1 MVISYSQFK
10 LRYLICRTGNIWLD
24 LVLVCVF
31 DVMDMIDD
39 VALRNQP
46 GSMCSSPLSTSDN
59 LPKEDN
65 DDLTD
70 KNFCTQIKWDSLHLD
85 EMPYVGYNERNNTD
99 EVTLGTMPDL
109 VMQCIFESFNL
120 RDRCIASQ
128 VCKRWYYLLTCRFPM
143 EDVTVLNIFQ
153 NQIYKDKI
161 SNNKNIGLKC
171 YHIDKDSCLLVAL
184 RHCRII
190 SSVKIWFADAAFAGK
205 VLKKLKQAKI
215 RMRCLDLYPY
225 NTEKALEQAFISFPD
240 LTGMTM
246 RPHGQEFFWSGLD
259 MYSFPKFTKMDTL
272 MLDGFNIKPE
282 VFLPESL
289 TTLEWLNRS
298 GKFLRIMPKLRYL
311 VNLEYL
317 MLGHAEFLDTAEFD
331 SFLQVISSD
340 NLPKLQ
346 YLIFRY
352 CKIDSH
358 RQSVVISSPDDD
370 DDDDAGYEREL
381 RRNAAEHISE
391 PDIKL
396 NSLQMIKLDLCYTDL
411 SFVIRRVISFTSSAM
426 RVVSLNVI
434 SEETNYE
441 RIYDLSSLIAGR
453 KLTLHFGI
461 LQKDTRAER
470 REEVLNALKLPPA
483 SFGTVL
489 GRFEASFLTDEALL
503 RNLLL
508 THPLPR
514 LTDIKF
520 IQVSAVTPP
529 ILLHLSLM
537 APRLRKLSLINCE
550 EDELDTGILNFI
562 SSFPSRI
569 SKSLQIIW
577 KRKCSRPLSFYNILI
592 NDQWDLIKDFE
603 IRVIPKK
610 FAANKVGEKIVIWEV
625 ETKKTLYI
633 QDFDVNDQGRILGIV
648 MPPDRDIS
656 LYNSD
661 FLENN
666 ESTSSLHL

>member
-1 MVISYSQFK
+1 MSNDMD
-10 LRYLICRTGNIWLD
+10 LIDDGTYKGKPTSLCSSSLLSDNSPVVVDKDDSIDGNICMQL
-24 LVLVCVF
+24 
-31 DVMDMIDD
+31 
-39 VALRNQP
+39 
-46 GSMCSSPLSTSDN
+46 
-59 LPKEDN
+59 
-65 DDLTD
+65 
-70 KNFCTQIKWDSLHLD
+70 KWDSLHL
-85 EMPYVGYNERNNTD
+85 NENSYLEYGELDGTN
-99 EVTLGTMPDL
+99 EVTLGNMPDL
-109 VMQCIFESFNL
+109 VMQSIFESFNL
-120 RDRCIASQ
+120 RDRCVASQ

-153 NQIYKDKI
+153 HQIYKDKI

-171 YHIDKDSCLLVAL
+171 YHIDKDSYLLIAL
-184 RHCRII
+184 KHCRII
-190 SSVKIWFADAAFAGK
+190 SSVKIWFADATFAGK

-225 NTEKALEQAFISFPD
+225 NTEKALEQAFSSFPD

-317 MLGHAEFLDTAEFD
+317 MLGHAEFLDAQEFD
-331 SFLQVISSD
+331 SFLQVISSE

-358 RQSVVISSPDDD
+358 RQTVIIRSSDNDDD
-370 DDDDAGYEREL
+370 DDNGDEREL
-381 RRNAAEHISE
+381 RNDTSE
-391 PDIKL
+391 RVCELDIKL

-411 SFVIRRVISFTSSAM
+411 GFVIRRIISFTGSAM

-441 RIYDLSSLIAGR
+441 RIYDLSSLIAAR

-461 LQKDTRAER
+461 LQKDTRTER
-470 REEVLNALKLPPA
+470 RDEVLNSMKLPPA

-489 GRFEASFLTDEALL
+489 GRFEASFLTDETLL

-514 LTDIKF
+514 LTDVKF
-520 IQVSAVTPP
+520 IQVSAVSPA

-537 APRLRKLSLINCE
+537 APRLRKLSLINCSE
-550 EDELDTGILNFI
+550 EKLDIGVLNFI
-562 SSFPSRI
+562 TSFPSRI

-577 KRKCSRPLSFYNILI
+577 KRKCNRPQSFYDVLI
-592 NDQWDLIKDFE
+592 NEHWDLIKDFE

-610 FAANKVGEKIVIWEV
+610 FAANKVGEKIIMWEM
-625 ETKKTLYI
+625 ETKKTLYL
-633 QDFDVNDQGRILGIV
+633 QDFDINDQGRILGIV
-648 MPPDRDIS
+648 MPPDCDIGS
-656 LYNSD
+656 YDSE
-661 FLENN
+661 FLGNN
-666 ESTSSLHL
+666 ESTSSVYL

>member
-1 MVISYSQFK
+1 M
-10 LRYLICRTGNIWLD
+10 LI
-24 LVLVCVF
+24 
-31 DVMDMIDD
+31 
-39 VALRNQP
+39 AL
-46 GSMCSSPLSTSDN
+46 
-59 LPKEDN
+59 K
-65 DDLTD
+65 
-70 KNFCTQIKWDSLHLD
+70 
-85 EMPYVGYNERNNTD
+85 
-99 EVTLGTMPDL
+99 
-109 VMQCIFESFNL
+109 
-120 RDRCIASQ
+120 
-128 VCKRWYYLLTCRFPM
+128 
-143 EDVTVLNIFQ
+143 
-153 NQIYKDKI
+153 
-161 SNNKNIGLKC
+161 
-171 YHIDKDSCLLVAL
+171 
-184 RHCRII
+184 HCRII
-190 SSVKIWFADAAFAGK
+190 SSVKIWFADAIFAGK
-205 VLKKLKQAKI
+205 VLKKLKEAKI

-225 NTEKALEQAFISFPD
+225 NTEKALEQAFSSFPD

-298 GKFLRIMPKLRYL
+298 GKFLRIMPKLKYL

-317 MLGHAEFLDTAEFD
+317 MLGHAEFLDTNEFD
-331 SFLQVISSD
+331 SFLQVISSE

-358 RQSVVISSPDDD
+358 RQTVVIRSSDDSND
-370 DDDDAGYEREL
+370 DNDDNDNGNEHQLQNDLTERACEL
-381 RRNAAEHISE
+381 
-391 PDIKL
+391 DIKL
-396 NSLQMIKLDLCYTDL
+396 NSLQMIKLDLCYTDFG
-411 SFVIRRVISFTSSAM
+411 FVIRRIISFTGSAM

-461 LQKDTRAER
+461 LQKDTRTER
-470 REEVLNALKLPPA
+470 REEMLLNSMKLPPA
-483 SFGTVL
+483 SFGMVL
-489 GRFEASFLTDEALL
+489 GRFEASFLTDEILL

-514 LTDIKF
+514 LTDVKF
-520 IQVSAVTPP
+520 IQVSAITPA

-550 EDELDTGILNFI
+550 EDKLDIGILNFI
-562 SSFPSRI
+562 TNFPSRM

-577 KRKCSRPLSFYNILI
+577 KRKCNRSQSFYNILI
-592 NDQWDLIKDFE
+592 NEYWDIIKDYE

-610 FAANKVGEKIVIWEV
+610 FAASKTGEKIIIWEM
-625 ETKKTLYI
+625 ETKKTLYL

-648 MPPDRDIS
+648 MPPDC
-656 LYNSD
+656 NC
-661 FLENN
+661 NN
-666 ESTSSLHL
+666 DSYDPEFFESTESTSNACL

>member
-1 MVISYSQFK
+1 MS
-10 LRYLICRTGNIWLD
+10 NDMD
-24 LVLVCVF
+24 L
-31 DVMDMIDD
+31 IDD
-39 VALRNQP
+39 DTSR
-46 GSMCSSPLSTSDN
+46 GDSISICSSSLLTTNGSSTKVEKNDASD
-59 LPKEDN
+59 KDI
-65 DDLTD
+65 
-70 KNFCTQIKWDSLHLD
+70 CMQIKWDSLHLS
-85 EMPYVGYNERNNTD
+85 ELPYSGYNESDSTD
-99 EVTLGTMPDL
+99 EITLSDMPDL

-120 RDRCIASQ
+120 YDRCTASQ
-128 VCKRWYYLLTCRFPM
+128 VCKRWHYLLTCKFPM

-161 SNNKNIGLKC
+161 SNNRNIGLKC
-171 YHIDKDSCLLVAL
+171 YHIDKDHYLLNVL
-184 RHCRII
+184 KHCRII
-190 SSVKIWFADAAFAGK
+190 SSVKIWFADATFAGK
-205 VLKKLKQAKI
+205 VLRKLKQAKI

-225 NTEKALEQAFISFPD
+225 NTEKALEQAFSSFPD

-259 MYSFPKFTKMDTL
+259 MCSFPKFTKMDTL

-317 MLGHAEFLDTAEFD
+317 MLGHAEFLDTHEFD

-358 RQSVVISSPDDD
+358 RQTIVIGSSDNDDND
-370 DDDDAGYEREL
+370 DSEL
-381 RRNAAEHISE
+381 PNNGVSE
-391 PDIKL
+391 LDIKL

-411 SFVIRRVISFTSSAM
+411 GFVIRRIISFTSSAM

-434 SEETNYE
+434 GEETNYE
-441 RIYDLSSLIAGR
+441 RIYDLSSLIAAR

-461 LQKDTRAER
+461 LQKDTRDER
-470 REEVLNALKLPPA
+470 KEVLNSMKLPPS

-514 LTDIKF
+514 LTDVKF
-520 IQVSAVTPP
+520 IQASAITPP

-550 EDELDTGILNFI
+550 EDKLDNGILNFI
-562 SSFPSRI
+562 ISFPSRI

-577 KRKCSRPLSFYNILI
+577 KRKCSRPLSFYNMLI
-592 NDQWDLIKDFE
+592 NEHWNLIKDFE

-610 FAANKVGEKIVIWEV
+610 FAANKVGEKIIIWEI
-625 ETKKTLYI
+625 ETKKTLYL

-648 MPPDRDIS
+648 MPPDCDIDS
-656 LYNSD
+656 YDSE
-661 FLENN
+661 FLGNN
-666 ESTSSLHL
+666 ESTSSFYL

>member
-1 MVISYSQFK
+1 MDLINDGDILKDETTSGCSSSLLTRSDNSSK
-10 LRYLICRTGNIWLD
+10 MDKNDSSDKDICRQL
-24 LVLVCVF
+24 
-31 DVMDMIDD
+31 
-39 VALRNQP
+39 
-46 GSMCSSPLSTSDN
+46 
-59 LPKEDN
+59 
-65 DDLTD
+65 
-70 KNFCTQIKWDSLHLD
+70 KWDSLQLN
-85 EMPYVGYNERNNTD
+85 ELPYLGYDQSESTD
-99 EVTLGTMPDL
+99 EIITLNNMPDL

-120 RDRCIASQ
+120 RDRCVASQ
-128 VCKRWYYLLTCRFPM
+128 VCKRWHYLLTCRFPM

-153 NQIYKDKI
+153 NQIYREKI
-161 SNNKNIGLKC
+161 SSNKNIGLKC
-171 YHIDKDSCLLVAL
+171 YHIDKDSYLLVAL
-184 RHCRII
+184 KHCRII

-205 VLKKLKQAKI
+205 VLRKLKQAKI

-225 NTEKALEQAFISFPD
+225 NTEKALEQAFSSFPD

-317 MLGHAEFLDTAEFD
+317 MLGHAEFLDTHEFD

-358 RQSVVISSPDDD
+358 RQTVVIRSPDDD
-370 DDDDAGYEREL
+370 NDEREL
-381 RRNAAEHISE
+381 PSDTMERVTEL
-391 PDIKL
+391 DIKL

-411 SFVIRRVISFTSSAM
+411 RFVIRRIISFTGSAM
-426 RVVSLNVI
+426 RIISLNVI

-441 RIYDLSSLIAGR
+441 RIYDLSSLIADR

-461 LQKDTRAER
+461 LQKDTRTER
-470 REEVLNALKLPPA
+470 REEVLNSLKLPPP

-489 GRFEASFLTDEALL
+489 GRFEASFLTDEILL
-503 RNLLL
+503 KNLLL
-508 THPLPR
+508 THSLPR
-514 LTDIKF
+514 LTDVKF
-520 IQVSAVTPP
+520 IQVSAITPAV
-529 ILLHLSLM
+529 LLHLSLM

-550 EDELDTGILNFI
+550 EDKLDIGILNFI

-577 KRKCSRPLSFYNILI
+577 KRKSGRPVSFYDILVKKY
-592 NDQWDLIKDFE
+592 WDLIKDFE

-610 FAANKVGEKIVIWEV
+610 FAANKIGEKIVMWEM
-625 ETKKTLYI
+625 ESKKTLYL
-633 QDFDVNDQGRILGIV
+633 QDFDGNDQGRILGIV
-648 MPPDRDIS
+648 MPPDVDI
-656 LYNSD
+656 D
-661 FLENN
+661 FYESEFLQNN
-666 ESTSSLHL
+666 ESTSSVYL